1 MVPSESR
8 SPFYRVHTL
17 LCSFCRNKYMILH
30 ENYHNQFWVS
40 AQFFCQTELHHMS
53 ALSYR
58 HHCLQKQAIAY
69 TAFITRSLYQQAER
83 HMFKTD
89 LGNYIH
95 SDLNIVLLC
104 FLELREAS
112 SIPLRT
118 DRQTHISSQHPY
130 RQEKEKKTTITSV
143 LLPDETGSMLVSHH

>member
-1 MVPSESR
+1 
-8 SPFYRVHTL
+8 
-17 LCSFCRNKYMILH
+17 
-30 ENYHNQFWVS
+30 
-40 AQFFCQTELHHMS
+40 
-53 ALSYR
+53 
-58 HHCLQKQAIAY
+58 
-69 TAFITRSLYQQAER
+69 
-83 HMFKTD
+83 MFKTD

-143 LLPDETGSMLVSHH
+143 LLPDEAGSMLVSHH